1 MSLHWQAGS
10 LPLAPPGKPYLATSA
25 SKWHNELRRSILTL
39 GFSSD
44 SVVKNPPAN
53 AGDVG
58 SILGSG
64 RSLGEGNGNQ
74 L

>member
-1 MSLHWQAGS
+1 MSPALAGT
-10 LPLAPPGKPYLATSA
+10 LPLVPPGKPYLVSSA

-39 GFSSD
+39 GFSSG

-53 AGDVG
+53 AGDV
-58 SILGSG
+58 SSVLGS